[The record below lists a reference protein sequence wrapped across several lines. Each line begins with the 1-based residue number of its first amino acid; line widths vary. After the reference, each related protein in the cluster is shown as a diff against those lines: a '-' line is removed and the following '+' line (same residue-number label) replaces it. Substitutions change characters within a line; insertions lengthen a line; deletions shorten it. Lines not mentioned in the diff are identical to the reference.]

1 MINLPK
7 QRTLLV
13 VLATTYGGL
22 MLLGLVDNLRGPLF
36 PSIIKHYQ
44 ISSKTGSLIFAP
56 SSLAALIINLFS
68 PWWLRKIGAGHAM
81 KLAILLMSLSGVIF
95 AIGPINGWPFSMM
108 ITAGVLFGIGNGF
121 CSISIN
127 VLLGMWSPIEKR
139 RQFFGGLHAMY
150 GLASLIAPLLPTLL
164 TFWSRAFFIPITLA
178 ILLILP
184 ASLIPA
190 SRTEKSAEERN
201 DPKMKLT
208 FMEGIVFP
216 ALPLALYV
224 AAEILVST
232 RLQQYLEQF
241 SKLTYSSAAPYTF
254 FFFVFLTIGRVS
266 LIFLPSK
273 LPSTT
278 VLFSSLFIS
287 IVCCVMGFWS
297 PQFFALSG
305 LGMALFFP
313 TFMDAITNRYGKNAG
328 FYLAKCFTM
337 MGVFISALHYVTG
350 QLTDIYGIHM
360 AMIPAPIFLIISLLL
375 LFFQKKKLEPTPQP
389 H

>member
-1 MINLPK
+1 MMNLPRQK
-7 QRTLLV
+7 TLLV

-36 PSIIKHYQ
+36 PSIINHYQ
-44 ISSKTGSLIFAP
+44 VSSKTGSLIFAP

-95 AIGPINGWPFSMM
+95 AIGPMNGWPFSMM

-150 GLASLIAPLLPTLL
+150 GLASLIAPLLPTFL
-164 TFWSRAFFIPITLA
+164 TFWSEAFFIPIGLA

-184 ASLIPA
+184 ALLIPA
-190 SRTEKSAEERN
+190 SKTEHEEEDKNKSMT
-201 DPKMKLT
+201 PLT
-208 FMEGIVFP
+208 FMDGIIFP

-241 SKLTYSSAAPYTF
+241 SKFTYAHAAPYTF

-273 LPSTT
+273 LPSST
-278 VLFSSLFIS
+278 VLFSSLLVSLF
-287 IVCCVMGFWS
+287 CCVVGFWN

-313 TFMDAITNRYGKNAG
+313 TFMDAITNRHGKNAG
-328 FYLAKCFTM
+328 FYLAKCFTL
-337 MGVFISALHYVTG
+337 MGVFISTLHYVTG
-350 QLTDIYGIHM
+350 QLTDLFGIRM
-360 AMIPAPIFLIISLLL
+360 AMIPAPVFLITSLLI
-375 LFFQKKKLEPTPQP
+375 LFFQRKKLEPIQQ
-389 H
+389 